1 MLRSRISGAQG
12 FQNAINKQET
22 NERIKRAAN
31 GQQTFNKRAIN
42 GTQFELNDTESPNG
56 IQE

>member
-1 MLRSRISGAQG
+1 MYQA
-12 FQNAINKQET
+12 FQNAINEQET